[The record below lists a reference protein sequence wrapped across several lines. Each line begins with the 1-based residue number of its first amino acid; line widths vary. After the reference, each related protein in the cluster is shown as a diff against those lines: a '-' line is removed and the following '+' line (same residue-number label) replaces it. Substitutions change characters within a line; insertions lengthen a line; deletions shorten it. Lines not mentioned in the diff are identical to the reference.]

1 MKENKIQFEWNE
13 KKDDE
18 NLTKHGIDFYT
29 AQYAFNDLNRIIL
42 EDTKHSEKEDR
53 FYCIGKI
60 NNDIVTVRFT
70 YRNNKIRIFG
80 AGYWRKWRKLYEKER

>member
-1 MKENKIQFEWNE
+1 MIENKIQFEWNE
-13 KKDDE
+13 KKDEE

-53 FYCIGKI
+53 FYCIGKV
-60 NNDIVTVRFT
+60 NKDVVTVRFT